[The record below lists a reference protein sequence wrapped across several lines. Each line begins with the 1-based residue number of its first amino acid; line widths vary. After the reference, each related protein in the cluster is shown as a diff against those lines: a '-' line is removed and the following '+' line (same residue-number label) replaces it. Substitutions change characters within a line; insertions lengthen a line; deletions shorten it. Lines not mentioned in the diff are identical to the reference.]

1 MKRSY
6 EFSKNNTD
14 TFEEKGSDMV
24 CGRNAVLELL
34 KSEREIDR
42 ILIAP
47 SDNKGS
53 LVKISALARDRGI
66 PVKNTTQQ
74 KLDSITSQVHQGVI
88 AFCAAHTYSTVDE
101 ILKRAEDA
109 GHPPFIIIT
118 DELEDPH
125 NLGAILRTAE
135 ACGVDGVIIPKRRNV
150 GLTSIVAKTSAGAV
164 EYVPVARVPNIVSVI
179 EELKDKGVWFYAA
192 DMDGQ
197 DWCSTDFSG
206 AVGLIVGS
214 EGNGV
219 SRLVKEKCDFTVSLP
234 MQGKINSLNASV
246 AASVLCYEI
255 ARQRLGLKAFNK

>member
-6 EFSKNNTD
+6 EFSKQNNEQT
-14 TFEEKGSDMV
+14 ENCDMV
-24 CGRNAVLELL
+24 CGRNAVMELL
-34 KSEREIDR
+34 KSDREVDR
-42 ILIAP
+42 ILIAE

-53 LVKISALARDRGI
+53 LVKISAIAKDKGI
-66 PVKNTTQQ
+66 PVKNSTVQ
-74 KLDSITSQVHQGVI
+74 KLDSITSQAHQGVI
-88 AFCAAHTYSTVDE
+88 AFCAAHTYSTVDD
-101 ILKRAEDA
+101 ILKKAEDA

-150 GLTSIVAKTSAGAV
+150 GLTAVVAKTSAGAV
-164 EYVPVARVPNIVSVI
+164 EYVPVARVSNIVSTM
-179 EELKDKGVWFYAA
+179 EDLKKKGLWFYAA

-206 AVGLIVGS
+206 AVGLVVGS

-246 AASVLCYEI
+246 AAGVLCYEI
-255 ARQRLGLKAFNK
+255 ARQRLSLKAFNR